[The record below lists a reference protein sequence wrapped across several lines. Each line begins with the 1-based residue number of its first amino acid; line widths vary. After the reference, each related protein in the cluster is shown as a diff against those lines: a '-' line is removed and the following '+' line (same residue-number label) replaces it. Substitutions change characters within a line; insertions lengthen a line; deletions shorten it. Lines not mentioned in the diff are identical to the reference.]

1 MGIQSRHPSRQRK
14 KKEVN
19 DSYGSR
25 KLALRNK
32 LIRIILTFVA
42 ASRNPVE
49 KVLRG
54 KRETDR
60 WRERGKDGG
69 GHAALSPR
77 YELYTRN
84 DHRYYARGEGPR
96 KLNGSLAV
104 SNWPRFAR
112 VIPMVVTRV

>member
-19 DSYGSR
+19 DPYGSR

-42 ASRNPVE
+42 ANRNPVE

-60 WRERGKDGG
+60 WRERERGKDGG

-84 DHRYYARGEGPR
+84 DHRYYARET
-96 KLNGSLAV
+96 
-104 SNWPRFAR
+104 WPVRNR
-112 VIPMVVTRV
+112 